1 MSMMEGVYPMNKNL
15 RRLAEPG
22 ATIHMFVLV
31 AFAVAT
37 LLFGLYELAAIEA
50 GVILLLVVIV
60 GVIVFALV
68 QTGGG
73 KAMGTKIGR
82 NLRELTGGLVGKRKE
97 EDP

>member
-1 MSMMEGVYPMNKNL
+1 MKAAAK
-15 RRLAEPG
+15 AEKKG
-22 ATIHMFVLV
+22 SISGIA
-31 AFAVAT
+31 
-37 LLFGLYELAAIEA
+37 
-50 GVILLLVVIV
+50 ILLLVVIV

>member
-50 GVILLLVVIV
+50 GVILLLVI
-60 GVIVFALV
+60 ISIFAKQCYLISCLYICNICYICHKLIH
-68 QTGGG
+68 TDS
-73 KAMGTKIGR
+73 TK
-82 NLRELTGGLVGKRKE
+82 NLGSLSMN
-97 EDP
+97 